1 LNLNSKIIYV
11 SVVNIKRT
19 FKKGVTVPHFVVDC
33 SKDILSICSEEEILE
48 QVHKVARD
56 SQLFEENDIKVRVN
70 PFSTYIVGNQKQA
83 FIHVFTH
90 IMQGR
95 TTEQK
100 AKLSNALVVRLCE
113 MFPQVINIAMNVS
126 EFEKAT
132 YCNKNMIDNR

>member
-1 LNLNSKIIYV
+1 M
-11 SVVNIKRT
+11 
-19 FKKGVTVPHFVVDC
+19 PHFVVDC
-33 SKDILSICSEEEILE
+33 SKDILSICNEEEILE
-48 QVHKVARD
+48 QVHKVASD

-70 PFSTYIVGNQKQA
+70 PFSTYIVGNQKQN

-100 AKLSNALVVRLCE
+100 AKLSNALVARLCE

-126 EFEKAT
+126 EFERST